1 MLCPFNEVIVAW
13 RQRPDGIGVR
23 LEARQPEGPVV
34 DQRHFATAPEAG
46 KRGLE
51 FFRSIDL
58 PGSEVPRR
66 AAARDHIMPACPMA
80 AAKPRRKARPPP
92 GRIGAVDLPQHIA
105 EQHCR
110 ATEAIAQRCQSFV
123 RRETVERLEA
133 QRRAGLPAAQNQ
145 ARQGIG
151 LECDHLV
158 EAREQALW
166 QGMPRARA
174 DNKQPPARRL
184 PALDPAGQR
193 GAKRRPQRL
202 PVAQGAQVV
211 AEPTRSVNK
220 MIGSELHGGFD
231 GGPVA
236 QVAGPPDAT
245 PSTPSLAGRAGANS
259 AAWCAATLAV
269 AQQTARSAWWAGQV
283 SPIHEAGIA

>member
-1 MLCPFNEVIVAW
+1 
-13 RQRPDGIGVR
+13 
-23 LEARQPEGPVV
+23 
-34 DQRHFATAPEAG
+34 
-46 KRGLE
+46 
-51 FFRSIDL
+51 
-58 PGSEVPRR
+58 
-66 AAARDHIMPACPMA
+66 MPACPMA

-92 GRIGAVDLPQHIA
+92 AGSGQSTCPSTLP

-110 ATEAIAQRCQSFV
+110 ATEAIAQRHQSFV

-133 QRRAGLPAAQNQ
+133 QRRASLPAAQNQ
-145 ARQGIG
+145 ARQR
-151 LECDHLV
+151 DRV
-158 EAREQALW
+158 RVRSPRRSARTSALA
-166 QGMPRARA
+166 GMSRARA

-220 MIGSELHGGFD
+220 MIGSELHGVSMAD
-231 GGPVA
+231 RLRRWRDHQMLRHRPL
-236 QVAGPPDAT
+236 
-245 PSTPSLAGRAGANS
+245 LAGRAGANS

-283 SPIHEAGIA
+283 KPHT